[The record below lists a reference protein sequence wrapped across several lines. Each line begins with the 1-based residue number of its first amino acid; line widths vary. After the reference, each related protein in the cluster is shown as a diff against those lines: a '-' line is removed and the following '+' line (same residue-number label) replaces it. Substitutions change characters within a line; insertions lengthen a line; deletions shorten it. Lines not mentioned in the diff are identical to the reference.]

1 MTPLELLE
9 KYKVTVR
16 VRPCSIPGCGWMA
29 HYWHETRGFLCSS
42 HLLDLANIGE
52 IEFKWAN
59 YEEVWHRTGI
69 MLRMRGRKNNVKGE

>member
-16 VRPCSIPGCGWMA
+16 PRPCQISTCGWNA
-29 HYWHETRGFLCSS
+29 HYYHETRGFLCSS

-52 IEFKWAN
+52 TEFKWAN

-69 MLRMRGRKNNVKGE
+69 MLAMGGRKKS